1 MVATPKFA
9 SAVIL
14 FKLIENS
21 AEIEPN
27 SGDFIVFL
35 IQRSKAMKFLG
46 GVHAFPGGKV
56 EEDDFAEKTFARCK
70 GLDKTRAHQLI
81 LDSNTHH
88 TDMNYSLGFWIAG
101 IRELFEEVGI
111 LFAYD
116 RHLNLVD
123 FSNPAQKT
131 KFEAYRNELL
141 HENILFSEII
151 AQEDLFYAVDKLFYF
166 NHFITPELSPIRY
179 DTRFFLAELPVNQS
193 IDAYSAEI
201 ISTDW
206 GTPTQIL
213 KNYHNKEI
221 KLIPPQFACISKL
234 QKVDDIKAFCEKLV

>member
-14 FKLIENS
+14 FKVLENRAKIETNS
-21 AEIEPN
+21 SA
-27 SGDFIVFL
+27 FIVFL

-56 EEDDFAEKTFARCK
+56 EEDDFMEKNFARCK
-70 GLDKTRAHQLI
+70 GLDKIRAHQLI
-81 LDSNTHH
+81 LDNNTFH

-101 IRELFEEVGI
+101 IREVFEEIGI

-131 KFEAYRNELL
+131 KFEAYRRELL
-141 HENILFSEII
+141 QDSILFSEII
-151 AQEDLFYAVDKLFYF
+151 AQEDLFYAADKLLYF

-179 DTRFFLAELPVNQS
+179 DTRFFLAQLPVNQS
-193 IDAYSAEI
+193 IDACSGEI

-213 KNYHNKEI
+213 QNYRNKEI
-221 KLIPPQFACISKL
+221 KLIPPQYACLSKL
-234 QKVDDIKAFCEKLV
+234 QKVTNIKAFCEKLV